1 MACLCTYSATRK
13 ALFLITLNNFQD
25 HLTTVVKYHTATC
38 EKIVYC
44 ANASRVFSAIAEFL
58 IDLLAGNFGLYS
70 YTDIPKTVHDFPRID
85 TTPVNVTNGKRRA

>member
-1 MACLCTYSATRK
+1 MRRA
-13 ALFLITLNNFQD
+13 F
-25 HLTTVVKYHTATC
+25 
-38 EKIVYC
+38 
-44 ANASRVFSAIAEFL
+44 FSAIAEFL